1 MKKYIYITISVLI
14 LLLIGNSIFQSYQR
28 NKYKDLYS
36 IELQNVKAYQYA
48 NSGLEDDILQY
59 QMTIEQLRH
68 SKDSIDSKL
77 VSTINELGISY
88 KKIKSL
94 QYKVSEA
101 VKTDTINFIDT
112 IFVPRVYLDTIIDST
127 WYNLNLSLRYPST
140 IIVTPSFISEET
152 VIIHE
157 SKEYNKT
164 PSKCL
169 LIRLFQKK
177 HTVTKVTVEEKN
189 PYIKT
194 KTSKFIKN
202 D

>member
-1 MKKYIYITISVLI
+1 MKKWIYIGIASILTILFI
-14 LLLIGNSIFQSYQR
+14 IFQGYTIK
-28 NKYKDLYS
+28 KYKNLYKKVS
-36 IELQNVKAYQYA
+36 SNVEAYQSA

-189 PYIKT
+189 PYIKI